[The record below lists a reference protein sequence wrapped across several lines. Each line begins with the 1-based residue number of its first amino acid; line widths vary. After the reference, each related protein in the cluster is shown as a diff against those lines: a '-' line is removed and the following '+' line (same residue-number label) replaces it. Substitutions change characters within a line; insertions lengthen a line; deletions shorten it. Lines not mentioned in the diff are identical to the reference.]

1 MSVNSE
7 EKIYNDLMNEVPSQT
22 VSGDTKQSAAA
33 LAGAES
39 TATGQA
45 DNYKS
50 TYSGKLDDAISNY
63 LTGRGFEYDPMQDK
77 AYQQYRKEFAQNAAM
92 ARNTSRNTANQLA
105 GGYNPT
111 YADTVADEV
120 YNDRMGNI
128 SDAESTFKG
137 LAQQDYQAKQ
147 EKNANVLNLYNT
159 LEGTDYSRNRD
170 KTGDYKNYLNL
181 LASRYSTDRQ
191 ADTNLDSAK
200 NDIYSAKL
208 NGALNNLSGARA
220 ADSQRYLYDTVSAN
234 QLAQNAQAERENAQK
249 IEYEKNKAAY
259 EAYVKAQ
266 KAAENAQKPAEKAAK
281 KAQDKDENR
290 LFKSAYDKF
299 VDAYDLKKAKY
310 DYKVGQL
317 AQGYYNG
324 YITLDEMDYIAE
336 KLNVT
341 TADLTSTLD
350 RMSKNGGT
358 LNDDHYGAPNSMS
371 IGKNTD
377 YFQTSTS
384 RVTTDENGKTKYLS
398 EKEWNE
404 LPINKKKK

>member
-45 DNYKS
+45 DDYKS

-92 ARNTSRNTANQLA
+92 ARDTSRNTAKQLS

-111 YADTVADEV
+111 YADTVANEV

-128 SDAESTFKG
+128 SDAESTFRG

-159 LEGTDYSRNRD
+159 LGGTDYSRNRD
-170 KTGDYKNYLNL
+170 TVGDYKNYLNL

-191 ADTNLDSAK
+191 ADVNLDSAN
-200 NDIYSAKL
+200 NDVYSTKL
-208 NGALNNLSGARA
+208 NGAVNNLSSARA

-249 IEYEKNKAAY
+249 IEYDKNKSAY
-259 EAYVKAQ
+259 DAYVKAQ
-266 KAAENAQKPAEKAAK
+266 TELAKEQKAAQEKE
-281 KAQDKDENR
+281 DNR
-290 LFKSAYDKF
+290 RYRAAYDKF
-299 VDAYDLKKAKY
+299 VDAYDLKNAKY
-310 DYKVGQL
+310 EYKVGQL

-324 YITLDEMDYIAE
+324 YITLDEMVYIAD
-336 KLNVT
+336 KLNVS

-358 LNDDHYGAPNSMS
+358 LNDDHYGGPNSMS